1 MGYEPA
7 GCAQPFRFL
16 CMNRLIHLIEPDE
29 RDRYRIAGQIG
40 VYGYAVNAFASTAEA
55 SAASKMDPPAVVI
68 MPLPGDDSA
77 DLEYILQIQEGRDSF
92 LPFLFVV
99 DSDTMAKRLNAVRL
113 GGRGFFLRPLDMEDL
128 VDSLDRLTDVRP
140 PDPYRVLVAE
150 PDPALAQDLAAVLES
165 AGMAVRTVSAADHVL
180 DAAAELRPELL
191 LVDMYFPNV
200 LGMELASLIRQDPRF
215 GRVPIVF
222 HAADNHAR
230 RQVAALRRGG
240 DGFLQRPVAPGH
252 LVLSVSSRIE
262 RFRAVDAITG
272 KDSLT
277 GLPNHTT
284 MQAKLE
290 KMIAAARHHQGRFA
304 LVIVDID
311 KFKKVNDTYG
321 HAAGDRVIKSLGR
334 LLRQR
339 MDSSDFLGR
348 HAGEEFAAVIRTTDP
363 MTTARVFNE
372 IRIDFSHI
380 VHTQENREFFASI
393 SCGVAP
399 FPRYASAGALVDAA
413 ERAVRVSKDKGGN
426 RVVIYRPKEGTPN
439 DA

>member
-1 MGYEPA
+1 MRTAFPGNA
-7 GCAQPFRFL
+7 
-16 CMNRLIHLIEPDE
+16 MNRLIYLIEPGE
-29 RDRYRIAGQIG
+29 SDRYRIAGQIG
-40 VYGYAVNAFASTAEA
+40 VYGYAVNAFPSAAEA
-55 SAASKMDPPAVVI
+55 AAAAKHDPPAVVI
-68 MPLPGDDSA
+68 MPLPGEGSTDT
-77 DLEYILQIQEGRDSF
+77 EHILQIQEGRDSF
-92 LPFLFVV
+92 LPFLFLSE
-99 DSDTMAKRLNAVRL
+99 SDTMAKRLNAVRL
-113 GGRGFFLRPLDMEDL
+113 GGRGFFLRPLDMEEL
-128 VDSLDRLTDVRP
+128 VDALDKLTDVRP

-150 PDPALAQDLAAVLES
+150 PDAALAAEFAAVLEG
-165 AGMAVRTVSAADHVL
+165 AGMAVRTVTEADQVL
-180 DAAAELRPELL
+180 DAAGELRPELL

-222 HAADNHAR
+222 HAPDNHAK

-240 DGFLQRPVAPGH
+240 DGFLQRPVTPGH

-290 KMIAAARHHQGRFA
+290 KMIAAARHHHGRFS
-304 LVIVDID
+304 LVIIDID
-311 KFKKVNDTYG
+311 RFKKVNDTYG

-339 MDSSDFLGR
+339 LDSSDFLGK

-380 VHTQENREFFASI
+380 VQTHEAREFFATV

-399 FPRYASAGALVDAA
+399 FPRYASSAALVEAA
-413 ERAVRVSKDKGGN
+413 ERAIRISKERGGN
-426 RVVIYRPKEGTPN
+426 KVVIYRPREGRTHG
-439 DA
+439 A